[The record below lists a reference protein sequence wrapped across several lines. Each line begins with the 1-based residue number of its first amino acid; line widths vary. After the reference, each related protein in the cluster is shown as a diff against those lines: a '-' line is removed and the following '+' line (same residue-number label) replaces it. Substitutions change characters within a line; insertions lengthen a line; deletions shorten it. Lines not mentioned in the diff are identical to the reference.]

1 MPTLQSQAN
10 RDGILAMTFAMAC
23 FIAND
28 ALVKYVS
35 QSLPAAQ
42 LIFIR
47 GLFATAFLLAVAHRM
62 GLLRRTPG
70 QASDPLRQLLLRPVW
85 LRAVIDAVA
94 TIAYL
99 TSLFNLPIGNATA
112 ISMATPLLI
121 TLFAVLV
128 WRERVGPGRW
138 LALACGFTGVLL
150 IVQPDA
156 GGFNAWALL
165 CFLATVLHTVR
176 DLITRTIPEQV
187 PSILVTVSTTV
198 AVTLLAGLMSVAH
211 PWAPL
216 DARQLLLLG
225 AASIFLSGAYYL
237 IIVGMRTGEM
247 SLIAPFRY
255 TGLLFALLLGWLV
268 WREVPNTAA
277 WTGIALLVGAGIY
290 VLHSQ
295 RTRTLLDAA
304 AD

>member
-121 TLFAVLV
+121 TLFAVLA

-138 LALACGFTGVLL
+138 LALACGFAGVLL

-165 CFLATVLHTVR
+165 CFLATVLHTAR
-176 DLITRTIPEQV
+176 DLVTRTIPEQV

-290 VLHSQ
+290 VLHSE

>member
-10 RDGILAMTFAMAC
+10 RNGILAMTFAMAC

-47 GLFATAFLLAVAHRM
+47 GLFASAFLLAVAHGM

-121 TLFAVLV
+121 TLFAVLA

-138 LALACGFTGVLL
+138 LALACGFAGVLL

-156 GGFNAWALL
+156 DGFNAWALL

-176 DLITRTIPEQV
+176 DLITRTIPEHV

-198 AVTLLAGLMSVAH
+198 AVTLLAGLLSVAH

-277 WTGIALLVGAGIY
+277 WAGIALLVGAGIY
-290 VLHSQ
+290 VLHSE

>member
-1 MPTLQSQAN
+1 MLTLQSQAN

-35 QSLPAAQ
+35 ESLPAAQ

-47 GLFATAFLLAVAHRM
+47 GLFATAFLLAVAHGM

-121 TLFAVLV
+121 TLFAVLA

-138 LALACGFTGVLL
+138 LALACGFAGVLL

-156 GGFNAWALL
+156 GGFNAWSML

-198 AVTLLAGLMSVAH
+198 AVTLLAGLMSVAQ

-277 WTGIALLVGAGIY
+277 WIGIALLVGAGIY
-290 VLHSQ
+290 VLHSE

>member
-121 TLFAVLV
+121 TLFAVLA

-138 LALACGFTGVLL
+138 LALACGFAGVLL

-165 CFLATVLHTVR
+165 CFLATVLHTAR

>member
-1 MPTLQSQAN
+1 MLTLQSQAN

-35 QSLPAAQ
+35 ESLPAAQ

-47 GLFATAFLLAVAHRM
+47 GLFATAFLLAVAHGM

-121 TLFAVLV
+121 TLFAVLA

-138 LALACGFTGVLL
+138 LALACGFAGVLL

-156 GGFNAWALL
+156 GGFNAWAML

-198 AVTLLAGLMSVAH
+198 AVTLLAGLMSVAQ

-277 WTGIALLVGAGIY
+277 WIGIALLVGAGIY
-290 VLHSQ
+290 VLHSE